1 MTERMQRLARFCVDT
16 QFEDLPAALVAQAK
30 RHILDTFGATLAGA
44 ESEVAQLAREVFAG
58 ETGNTLVW
66 GTDLRIGA
74 AQAAILN
81 GVAAH
86 ALELDDTGGCDH
98 SGAVVLPAVMAAVSM
113 SERPVNGRELITAVV
128 IGYDI
133 GRRVLEACGSYSAHN
148 GAGWHS
154 TATCGVFGAAAA
166 CARILGLDATQTVS
180 ALGIAGSFSG
190 GLWAFIHDG
199 SQSKKLHTGRA
210 AEGGLLAARFARQ
223 GITGPSK
230 LFDDVWGGFLKT
242 LAGDA
247 AVPEALDADLGV
259 VWKLARCSIKPY
271 AACRGTHSAID
282 ALGLLLDQLQVDASQ
297 VEDVQVSLCGFLQD
311 MCGGQNVSTLA
322 AAQMSLP
329 YALAA
334 RLVHGHCRLHAYD
347 DQQRGDPRIAH
358 WMSRIHLEVDPQLS
372 EDGEPVVS
380 LRTVD
385 GRQASLCVDPPLG
398 APGNPLSDAA
408 LEEKFFSLA
417 GRVMPRERAEEL
429 LEQLWRLE
437 ESESVET
444 LIVPTLCVGM
454 QPGTLRVPQADA
466 ERPVRHSH
474 ADGSTPRRGND
485 HQI

>member
-1 MTERMQRLARFCVDT
+1 MSEFGSAYQGVMRMEHLAQFCVDT
-16 QFEDLPAALVAQAK
+16 HFDDLPAALVAQAK
-30 RHILDTFGATLAGA
+30 RHILDTFGATLAG
-44 ESEVAQLAREVFAG
+44 SGSDVAKQARLVFEG
-58 ETGNTLVW
+58 ETGNTPVW
-66 GTDLRIGA
+66 GTDWQVGA
-74 AQAAILN
+74 AQAAMLN
-81 GVAAH
+81 GIAAH

-113 SERPVNGRELITAVV
+113 SGKIVSGREFITAVV
-128 IGYDI
+128 IGYEI

-166 CARILGLDATQTVS
+166 SARILGLDAAQTLS

-199 SQSKKLHTGRA
+199 SQSKKLHSGRA
-210 AEGGLLAARFARQ
+210 AEGGLLAARFAQR
-223 GITGPSK
+223 GITGPTK

-247 AVPEALDADLGV
+247 AVPEALDAELGR

-282 ALGLLLDQLQVDASQ
+282 ALGLLMAQLQVGADQ
-297 VEDVQVSLCGFLQD
+297 VEDIQVSLCGFLQD
-311 MCGGQNVSTLA
+311 MCGGQEVASLA
-322 AAQMSLP
+322 AAQMSLR

-334 RLVHGHCRLHAYD
+334 RLVLGHCRLEAYD
-347 DQQRGDPRIAH
+347 EVQRSDPRMAH
-358 WMSRIHLEVDPQLS
+358 WMSRIRLEVDPQLS

-380 LRTVD
+380 VRTVD
-385 GRQASLCVDPPLG
+385 GRQASLCVDVPLG

-417 GRVMPRERAEEL
+417 GRVLPRRQAEDL
-429 LEQLWRLE
+429 IEQLWRVEAL
-437 ESESVET
+437 ESVAT
-444 LIVPTLCVGM
+444 LDRWL
-454 QPGTLRVPQADA
+454 A
-466 ERPVRHSH
+466 
-474 ADGSTPRRGND
+474 
-485 HQI
+485 

>member
-1 MTERMQRLARFCVDT
+1 MTERMQRLAQFCVDT
-16 QFEDLPAALVAQAK
+16 RFEDLPPALVAQAK

-44 ESEVAQLAREVFAG
+44 DSEVAKQARLVFTG
-58 ETGNTLVW
+58 ESGNTLVW
-66 GTDLRIGA
+66 GTDLRLGA

-81 GVAAH
+81 GIAAH

-113 SERPVNGRELITAVV
+113 QTAPVNGRELITAVV
-128 IGYDI
+128 IGYDVS
-133 GRRVLEACGSYSAHN
+133 RRVLEACGGYSAHN

-166 CARILGLDATQTVS
+166 SARILGLDAAQTVS

-199 SQSKKLHTGRA
+199 SQSKKLHSGRA
-210 AEGGLLAARFARQ
+210 AEGGLLAARFAQQ
-223 GITGPSK
+223 GISGPK
-230 LFDDVWGGFLKT
+230 QLFEDVWGGFLRT
-242 LAGDA
+242 LAGVASD
-247 AVPEALDADLGV
+247 PTALDADLGV

-282 ALGLLLDQLQVDASQ
+282 ALGLLLDQLQVGADQ
-297 VEDVQVSLCGFLQD
+297 MEDIEVSLCGFLQD
-311 MCGGQNVSTLA
+311 MCGGKDVSTLA

-334 RLVHGHCRLHAYD
+334 RLVHGHCRLEAYD
-347 DQQRGDPRIAH
+347 EAQRVDPRIAH
-358 WMSRIHLEVDPQLS
+358 WMSRIRLEVDPQLS
-372 EDGEPVVS
+372 EDGEPVIRV
-380 LRTVD
+380 RTVD

-417 GRVMPRERAEEL
+417 TRVMPREQAGEL
-429 LEQLWRLE
+429 LKQLWRLDE
-437 ESESVET
+437 LESVRS
-444 LIVPTLCVGM
+444 LDRWL
-454 QPGTLRVPQADA
+454 
-466 ERPVRHSH
+466 S
-474 ADGSTPRRGND
+474 
-485 HQI
+485 

>member
-1 MTERMQRLARFCVDT
+1 MRMARLAQFCVDT
-16 QFEDLPAALVAQAK
+16 RFDDLPAALVEQAK
-30 RHILDTFGATLAGA
+30 RHILDTFGAALAGA
-44 ESEVAQLAREVFAG
+44 GSDVARQARQVFKGEAG
-58 ETGNTLVW
+58 STLVW
-66 GTDLRIGA
+66 GTGQRVGA
-74 AQAAILN
+74 AQAAMLN
-81 GVAAH
+81 GIAAH

-98 SGAVVLPAVMAAVSM
+98 SGAVVLPAVMAALSM
-113 SERPVNGRELITAVV
+113 STKPVDGRELITAVV
-128 IGYDI
+128 IGYEI

-166 CARILGLDATQTVS
+166 SARILGLDAHQTLS

-199 SQSKKLHTGRA
+199 SQSKRLHSGRA
-210 AEGGLLAARFARQ
+210 AEGGLLAARFAQQ
-223 GITGPSK
+223 GITGPTK

-242 LAGDA
+242 LAADT
-247 AVPEALDADLGV
+247 AVPEALDAELGH

-282 ALGLLLDQLQVDASQ
+282 ALGLLLDQLQISAEQ

-311 MCGGQNVSTLA
+311 MCGGQDVSTLP
-322 AAQMSLP
+322 AAQMSLC

-334 RLVHGHCRLHAYD
+334 RLVQGHCRLEAYD
-347 DQQRGDPRIAH
+347 EEQRRHPRIAH
-358 WMSRIHLEVDPQLS
+358 WMSRIRLEVDPQLS

-380 LRTVD
+380 VRTVD
-385 GRQASLCVDPPLG
+385 GRQASLRVEVPLG

-417 GRVMPRERAEEL
+417 GRVIPRQQAKEL

-437 ESESVET
+437 ELESVRA
-444 LIVPTLCVGM
+444 LDRWL
-454 QPGTLRVPQADA
+454 
-466 ERPVRHSH
+466 S
-474 ADGSTPRRGND
+474 
-485 HQI
+485 